1 MYQEIDAHPSVRKL
15 WASKL
20 EKEGISAPDKSEGLL
35 RAHLEKLQEINQ
47 KLDAER
53 ALQEPVPKPP
63 PPGVAQTVDTA
74 VSTDRLMGLNQALRQ
89 FPADFHPNPK
99 LGKAIEK
106 RRQIFNDA
114 DAIRIDWATA
124 EELAFASILE
134 DGIAIRITG
143 QDTPRGTFSQ
153 RHAVFYD
160 VKTNQSYTPLQRIPQ
175 ARAAFE
181 IYNSPVSEA
190 GPVGFE
196 IGYNLQAPDRLV
208 LWEAQYG
215 DFANNIQTMID
226 EFLLSSRAKWGL
238 TPSLVLLLPHG
249 NEGMGPDHS
258 SARMERFLN
267 LCAEGN
273 MRVAIPTSAAQY
285 FHLLRRQAL
294 LLKIDPLPLVIF
306 TPKGTLRHP
315 SAASEPR
322 RLVNGNWQPLLEE
335 EQLQGNEMSIQHLIL
350 CSGRIYF
357 DLAGDT
363 LRSESKHV
371 TIVRME
377 QLYPFPRQPLEKLL
391 DRLPAL
397 KRVVWVQEEPLNMG
411 ARGYLGPRLRQLV
424 GNRFQ
429 LYYVGR
435 PESSSPA
442 EGSSTLYQINQQ
454 ALIRQAFKVEEQTSS
469 RSVFTEGG

>member
-1 MYQEIDAHPSVRKL
+1 
-15 WASKL
+15 
-20 EKEGISAPDKSEGLL
+20 
-35 RAHLEKLQEINQ
+35 
-47 KLDAER
+47 
-53 ALQEPVPKPP
+53 
-63 PPGVAQTVDTA
+63 
-74 VSTDRLMGLNQALRQ
+74 
-89 FPADFHPNPK
+89 
-99 LGKAIEK
+99 
-106 RRQIFNDA
+106 
-114 DAIRIDWATA
+114 
-124 EELAFASILE
+124 
-134 DGIAIRITG
+134 
-143 QDTPRGTFSQ
+143 
-153 RHAVFYD
+153 
-160 VKTNQSYTPLQRIPQ
+160 
-175 ARAAFE
+175 
-181 IYNSPVSEA
+181 
-190 GPVGFE
+190 
-196 IGYNLQAPDRLV
+196 
-208 LWEAQYG
+208 
-215 DFANNIQTMID
+215 
-226 EFLLSSRAKWGL
+226 
-238 TPSLVLLLPHG
+238 
-249 NEGMGPDHS
+249 
-258 SARMERFLN
+258 
-267 LCAEGN
+267 
-273 MRVAIPTSAAQY
+273 
-285 FHLLRRQAL
+285 
-294 LLKIDPLPLVIF
+294 
-306 TPKGTLRHP
+306 
-315 SAASEPR
+315 
-322 RLVNGNWQPLLEE
+322 LLEE